1 MSDDIWFRKSKIDIL
16 RYLPYKLQKDD
27 KFYTV
32 NTAESLEHENIRLI
46 LNDLLDQLFIDTAT
60 WGLDYFEEFLNII
73 PKTTDDYQTRRT
85 RIKILLNAHDVS
97 TIKFMTDLA
106 NKFISDKSAQIIE
119 HNSEYWFEVFFN
131 IDGLISL
138 GDLRTAIE
146 LYKPA
151 HLGFKIVFYIL
162 SKILT
167 RHRASIT
174 QYINANHNFWNLG
187 TAENTYWDGVWCWDG
202 SIDWSGIKPDA
213 KYKERQSHVI
223 DILTKVNSAYAFKTG
238 QSADITYKITSKHS
252 LLTSHKAGSIYYV
265 DINLKQNIENKA
277 LNTGKINAAQSRT
290 TGNVKNL
297 WDGSFCWDGSHAWEG
312 DYTLQNAQMENL
324 CTCYSTDKN
333 GNMKKGSFERL

>member
-1 MSDDIWFRKSKIDIL
+1 MSDYIWLRKSKIDIL
-16 RYLPYKLQKDD
+16 RYLPYKLQKDY

-32 NTAESLEHENIRLI
+32 NTAESREHENIRLI

-73 PKTTDDYQTRRT
+73 PKSNDDYQTRRT

-138 GDLRTAIE
+138 GDLRAAIE

-151 HLGFKIVFYIL
+151 HLGFKTVFYIL

-167 RHRASIT
+167 SHKANIT
-174 QYINANHNFWNLG
+174 QYVNANHNFWNLG
-187 TAENTYWDGVWCWDG
+187 TAEKTYWDGVWCWDG
-202 SIDWSGIKPDA
+202 SIDWSGLKPNA

-223 DILTKVNSAYAFKTG
+223 DILTKVNSAQTFKTG
-238 QSADITYKITSKHS
+238 QSADITYKITSKHR

-265 DINLKQNIENKA
+265 DIDFKQNIENKA
-277 LNTGKINAAQSRT
+277 LNTGKINATQSRT
-290 TGNVKNL
+290 TGNAKNL
-297 WDGSFCWDGSHAWEG
+297 WDGSFCWDGSHILSGAYEI
-312 DYTLQNAQMENL
+312 DKQMENI
-324 CTCYSTDKN
+324 CVFYSTKHGIIDE
-333 GNMKKGSFERL
+333 GSKEIL